1 MTGVYFN
8 GINSEGVIS
17 DNQSLNPETITI
29 TAWVKLAT
37 YLELQGKWAA
47 IVSKYYTKT
56 TPFKG
61 YYLEMRSHD
70 ARTVFAI
77 KDQDGNYRSVSVDEP
92 KDLDWHFVV
101 GSYDGETQKLYIDM
115 KLKDQL
121 DWSGKISVAPVPLK
135 IGTSKFNGFIKDL
148 RIYNIALSEDQLWE
162 IYKNPHARVAM
173 EHCVLWL
180 PFTENMGVI
189 AKDYSGNNNHARL
202 YNCKWVSRV
211 RRGMYF
217 DNGGMRFGSNIR
229 FGNKSTIVAVFMPH
243 SLIRKGVWR
252 YGRHTLFG
260 AGRRWLYIDQGT
272 GGLVGTCRDING
284 VWKTVSVSI
293 HEDMHVYV
301 GVQIIN
307 ENEEHVYLA
316 SNGIILEHGYRSDID
331 SLDDSNIDVNVN
343 RVGSEP
349 NGLAPLHGI
358 LIAGLIYNRVITEDE
373 IKQISEPE
381 GWLNPPR
388 DGLISWILFDGL
400 KEGDEVKDLITG
412 AIGEPIGTPKF
423 VIRKPKRV
431 LVR

>member
-77 KDQDGNYRSVSVDEP
+77 RDPDGKYYAVSVDEP

-135 IGTSKFNGFIKDL
+135 IGTSEFNGFIKDL

-162 IYKNPHARVAM
+162 IYKNPYARVAM

-202 YNCKWVSRV
+202 YNCKWVSRA

-217 DNGGMRFGSNIR
+217 DNGGMKFDS
-229 FGNKSTIVAVFMPH
+229 SLTIDCNYCSVVAVFAIETLARGGTPAT
-243 SLIRKGVWR
+243 
-252 YGRHTLFG
+252 GRNCIVKPVGDKLMLFNNHNNEKL
-260 AGRRWLYIDQGT
+260 RFTNYD
-272 GGLVGTCRDING
+272 G
-284 VWKTVSVSI
+284 VWKEIESNIDLEAGQIYTG
-293 HEDMHVYV
+293 V
-301 GVQIIN
+301 GIMN
-307 ENEEHVYLA
+307 GNEEHIYLA
-316 SNGIILEHGYRSDID
+316 SNGVIIDHNYR
-331 SLDDSNIDVNVN
+331 DDLGDCGEYTDATIYI
-343 RVGSEP
+343 GSR
-349 NGLAPLHGI
+349 GDGKYALHGEV
-358 LIAGLIYNRVITEDE
+358 LAVMIYDRPITESE
-373 IKQISEPE
+373 IERISDL
-381 GWLNPPR
+381 GWFDPPR

-431 LVR
+431 LAR